1 MCIVVSDWLW
11 GFGFQDE
18 SDWLRF
24 LVSRCGW
31 VGSDVF
37 LVSRFFGF
45 KVWGEGF
52 RARANWKLLGDGRLN
67 RFRKGK
73 GKGKRDRGTE
83 GQRGREMG
91 RYGGIVRE
99 TEREAKGKEEIQK
112 WERQHL
118 NLDHGCP
125 KCILEV

>member
-1 MCIVVSDWLW
+1 M
-11 GFGFQDE
+11 
-18 SDWLRF
+18 
-24 LVSRCGW
+24 
-31 VGSDVF
+31 VGCDVF

-73 GKGKRDRGTE
+73 GKGKEKREKGTE

-91 RYGGIVRE
+91 RLGDRE
-99 TEREAKGKEEIQK
+99 G
-112 WERQHL
+112 
-118 NLDHGCP
+118 
-125 KCILEV
+125 